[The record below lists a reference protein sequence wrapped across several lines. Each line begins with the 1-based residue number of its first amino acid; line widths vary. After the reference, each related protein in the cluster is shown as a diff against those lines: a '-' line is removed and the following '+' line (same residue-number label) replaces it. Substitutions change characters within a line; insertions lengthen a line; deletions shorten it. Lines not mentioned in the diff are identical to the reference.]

1 MGYSQ
6 DSLDSGESTSG
17 KSADIVI
24 NCQADLSLGSSKQ
37 LDTEGGASN
46 EVIDDVDGN
55 DNGIEVL
62 SDWIIDE
69 LEKMCYYTD
78 STYETILDS
87 SGSHDN
93 AYEAAVMQHQST
105 EGNGVDL
112 LRELPEVALQELFDY
127 YCNED
132 SYSTTTTT
140 STTTN
145 SIATEREEAM
155 TEYSWFSF

>member
-1 MGYSQ
+1 
-6 DSLDSGESTSG
+6 
-17 KSADIVI
+17 
-24 NCQADLSLGSSKQ
+24 
-37 LDTEGGASN
+37 
-46 EVIDDVDGN
+46 
-55 DNGIEVL
+55 
-62 SDWIIDE
+62 
-69 LEKMCYYTD
+69 
-78 STYETILDS
+78 
-87 SGSHDN
+87 
-93 AYEAAVMQHQST
+93 
-105 EGNGVDL
+105 

>member
-1 MGYSQ
+1 MYAALQ
-6 DSLDSGESTSG
+6 ED
-17 KSADIVI
+17 
-24 NCQADLSLGSSKQ
+24 
-37 LDTEGGASN
+37 GGSN

-55 DNGIEVL
+55 GNGTEVL

-69 LEKMCYYTD
+69 LENLCD
-78 STYETILDS
+78 NILDS

-105 EGNGVDL
+105 EDNGFDF

-127 YCNED
+127 YHCNED

-155 TEYSWFSF
+155 TEYTWFSF